1 VSTKRVLLADDSAL
15 ARRAVRSLLKGD
27 TGFEVVGEAEDGAEA
42 LALTRELAPELV
54 LMDIDMP
61 RCDGLLAT
69 RMIKR
74 ESPHVTVVILTVSDD
89 AEDLFE
95 AIGSGAQGYLPKNL
109 DPGDWLGYLQDL
121 IGGDAPPRGLAHR
134 VLAEIAPPTASPV
147 PEDTDPLTRR
157 EQEVACLIADA
168 LTNRQVAATLR
179 ISEQTVKNHVK
190 SILKKMRLNNRV
202 ELALYARR
210 LASGRTK

>member
-1 VSTKRVLLADDSAL
+1 MNAKRVLLADDSPL
-15 ARRAVRSLLKGD
+15 ARRAVRALLKGD
-27 TGFEVVGEAEDGAEA
+27 SGFEVVGEAEDGVEA

-69 RMIKR
+69 RLIKR
-74 ESPHVTVVILTVSDD
+74 EFPRVMVVILTVSDD

-95 AIGSGAQGYLPKNL
+95 ALGSGAQGYLPKNL
-109 DPGDWLGYLQDL
+109 DPGDWLGCLQDL
-121 IGGDAPPRGLAHR
+121 ARGEAPRTMAHR
-134 VLAEIAPPTASPV
+134 VLAEISPKDATLA

-157 EQEVACLIADA
+157 EREVVRLVAGAM
-168 LTNRQVAATLR
+168 TNRQVAAALH

-190 SILKKMRLNNRV
+190 SILKKLRLNSRV
-202 ELALYARR
+202 ELAL
-210 LASGRTK
+210 LAHRPSPNRPK